1 MRSEEFW
8 RAYVSLAVLL
18 LGGLA
23 LVMPS
28 GYSVGAVMLLLGS
41 AVLLVKR
48 PALGLTRR
56 DWLVMGAMAGYAAIV
71 MLEAWWAGLGVRGMD
86 KPLRILLAVP
96 ALLLVM
102 AYPPRLAWLWS
113 GLALGAVL
121 AGGMA
126 GWQSLVQ
133 GVPRV
138 EAFTHPIQFG
148 NISMLMG
155 MLCLAGLGWAVA
167 QPRRRLWV
175 ALLLLGA
182 LGGVLGSLFSG
193 SRGGWIGVPVILI
206 VLYRSYGRELNYALK
221 LAVLAALIGG
231 ATVAYAVPQIGVQQR
246 VHQAVDDISRYV
258 SGESRVTSVGSRF
271 EMWRGASRL
280 ALDAPWL
287 GVGSGH
293 YEQAMRSL
301 ADQGVIDPGVLV
313 YDHAHNEFL
322 DTLARRGL
330 LGLAVLLALYL
341 VPMKLFARQ
350 LHAPDMERR
359 ALASAGVI
367 LPVAYIDFGLT
378 QVFLSHN
385 SGVMIYGFW
394 LAVLWGSFK
403 VKAAEV
409 GAARR

>member
-1 MRSEEFW
+1 MQT
-8 RAYVSLAVLL
+8 YTSLAVLL
-18 LGGLA
+18 FGALA
-23 LVMPS
+23 LVVPS
-28 GYSVGAVMLLLGS
+28 GYSAGAVMLLLGS

-48 PALGLTRR
+48 PALGLARQ
-56 DWLVMGAMAGYAAIV
+56 DWLVMGAMAGYAVFV
-71 MLEAWWAGLGVRGMD
+71 MLEAWWTGLGVRGLD
-86 KPLRILLAVP
+86 KPLRLLLGVP
-96 ALLLVM
+96 VLLLVM

-126 GWQSLVQ
+126 GWQSLVLE
-133 GVPRV
+133 VPRV
-138 EAFTHPIQFG
+138 DAFTHPIQFG

-155 MLCLAGLGWAVA
+155 MLCLAGLGWAVV

-175 ALLLLGA
+175 TLLLLGA

-193 SRGGWIGVPVILI
+193 SRGGWIGVPVILW
-206 VLYRSYGRELNYALK
+206 VLYRSYGRELTHALK
-221 LAVLAALIGG
+221 LMLLAGLVGG
-231 ATVAYAVPQIGVQQR
+231 AVVVYAVPQIGVQQR

-258 SGESRVTSVGSRF
+258 SGESRVTSVGARF

-280 ALDAPWL
+280 ALDAPWR

-293 YEQAMRSL
+293 YDQAMQSL

-313 YDHAHNEFL
+313 YNHAHNEFL

-350 LHAPDMERR
+350 LHARDMERR
-359 ALASAGVI
+359 ALAAAGVI

-385 SGVMIYGFW
+385 SGVMIYAVW
-394 LAVLWGSFK
+394 LAVLWGTFRQRS
-403 VKAAEV
+403 ATACQH
-409 GAARR
+409 